1 MSSRGTLTLFGA
13 ASVCLGTSFV
23 AIKAGLATIP
33 PVLFAAIRFDVAAV
47 LLLAFVAVAYDSWL
61 PRTRGDVLGIV
72 TSAVFVVAI
81 NNALLFV
88 GQQYTASGA
97 AAIMYSLMPVVSP
110 VFAYVLLGDR
120 IARWDVA
127 GILLGLVGVVVIVQP
142 SPDQLGSGTFG
153 QSLVVVAALSV
164 SLGSV
169 LLQRV
174 HSRLATLPL
183 SAWAMLVGALGL
195 HATSLAL
202 GESVAAV
209 PWTAE
214 TLAAV
219 GYVGVPGTAVAY
231 GAYFL
236 LIADAGPVRANLVSY
251 AVPAVASVTAWLLLG
266 ERLAATTFVGFGV
279 ILVGF
284 AVLQR
289 RQLGSEVDRLRRVVE
304 SESVSIG
311 IDGDD

>member
-1 MSSRGTLTLFGA
+1 MSSRGTLSLFGA

-33 PVLFAAIRFDVAAV
+33 PVLFAAFRFDIAAV
-47 LLLAFVAVAYDSWL
+47 LLLAFVAVTFDSWV

-72 TSAVFVVAI
+72 ASAVFIVGI

-110 VFAYVLLGDR
+110 VFAYLLLGDR

-142 SPDQLGSGTFG
+142 SPDQLGTGAIG
-153 QSLVVVAALSV
+153 QSLVLVAALSV
-164 SLGSV
+164 SFGSV
-169 LLQRV
+169 LLQRARP
-174 HSRLATLPL
+174 HLATLPL
-183 SAWAMLVGALGL
+183 SAWSMLVGALGL
-195 HATSLAL
+195 HAASLAL
-202 GESVAAV
+202 GESATTI
-209 PWTAE
+209 PLTAE

-219 GYVGVPGTAVAY
+219 TYVGVPGTAVAY

-236 LIADAGPVRANLVSY
+236 LIADAGPIRANLVAY
-251 AVPAVASVTAWLLLG
+251 AVPAVATVTAWLLLG
-266 ERLAATTFVGFGV
+266 EQLAATTLVGFGV
-279 ILVGF
+279 ILAGF
-284 AVLQR
+284 GLLQR
-289 RQLGSEVDRLRRVVE
+289 RQLHSEVQRFVATAEYDVRRFE
-304 SESVSIG
+304 S
-311 IDGDD
+311 DD

>member
-13 ASVCLGTSFV
+13 AAVCFGTSFV
-23 AIKAGLATIP
+23 AIKAGLAAIP
-33 PVLFAAIRFDVAAV
+33 PVLFAAFRFDIAAV
-47 LLLAFVAVAYDSWL
+47 LLLGLVAFTHDSWL
-61 PRTRGDVLGIV
+61 PRTRSDVLGV
-72 TSAVFVVAI
+72 VASAVFIVGV

-120 IARWDVA
+120 IARWDVV
-127 GILLGLVGVVVIVQP
+127 GILLGLLGVVVIVQP
-142 SPDQLGSGTFG
+142 SPAQLGGGTFG
-153 QSLVVVAALSV
+153 QSLVVVAAVSV

-174 HSRLATLPL
+174 RPRLTMLPL
-183 SAWAMLVGALGL
+183 SAWAMLLGALGL
-195 HATSLAL
+195 HAASLAV

-214 TLAAV
+214 TIAAV

-231 GAYFL
+231 GSYFL
-236 LIADAGPVRANLVSY
+236 LIAEAGPVRANLVSY
-251 AVPAVASVTAWLLLG
+251 VVPAVASVTAWLLLG
-266 ERLAATTFVGFGV
+266 EQLAVTTFVGFGV
-279 ILVGF
+279 ILAGF

-289 RQLGSEVDRLRRVVE
+289 DHLVAEASHLLEAAERDAGRL
-304 SESVSIG
+304 
-311 IDGDD
+311 DPNDD

>member
-1 MSSRGTLTLFGA
+1 MSSRGTLSLFGA

-23 AIKAGLATIP
+23 AIKAGLATVP
-33 PVLFAAIRFDVAAV
+33 PVLFAAFRFDIAAV
-47 LLLAFVAVAYDSWL
+47 LLLAFVAVTFDSWL
-61 PRTRGDVLGIV
+61 PRTRGDVLGV
-72 TSAVFVVAI
+72 LASAVFIVGV

-97 AAIMYSLMPVVSP
+97 AAVMYSLMPVVSP

-142 SPDQLGSGTFG
+142 SPDQFGSGAVG
-153 QSLVVVAALSV
+153 QSLVVLAALSV

-174 HSRLATLPL
+174 RPQLATLPL

-195 HATSLAL
+195 HAASLVL
-202 GESVAAV
+202 GESVATV
-209 PWTAE
+209 PLTAE
-214 TLAAV
+214 TLAAIV
-219 GYVGVPGTAVAY
+219 YVGVPGTAVAY

-236 LIADAGPVRANLVSY
+236 LIAEAGPVRANLVAY

-266 ERLAATTFVGFGV
+266 EELAATTLVGFGV
-279 ILVGF
+279 ILAGF

-289 RQLGSEVDRLRRVVE
+289 RQLGAELVRLRGTVEPETVRVGPN
-304 SESVSIG
+304 S
-311 IDGDD
+311 DD

>member
-23 AIKAGLATIP
+23 AIKVGLATIP
-33 PVLFAAIRFDVAAV
+33 PVLFAAFRFDIAAV
-47 LLLAFVAVAYDSWL
+47 LLLALAAVLYDEWL
-61 PRTRGDVLGIV
+61 PQTRRDLLGIAA
-72 TSAVFVVAI
+72 SAVFIVGI

-88 GQQYTASGA
+88 GQQYTTSGA

-110 VFAYVLLGDR
+110 VFTYLLLGER
-120 IARWDVA
+120 IARLDVA
-127 GILLGLVGVVVIVQP
+127 GILLGLVGVMVIVQP
-142 SPDQLGSGTFG
+142 SPDQLGSGTMG
-153 QSLVVVAALSV
+153 QLLVLVAAVSV

-169 LLQRV
+169 LLQRARP
-174 HSRLATLPL
+174 RLATLPL

-195 HATSLAL
+195 HVTSLAI
-202 GESVAAV
+202 GESATTIPLTVD
-209 PWTAE
+209 

-219 GYVGVPGTAVAY
+219 IYVGAPGTAIAY

-236 LIADAGPVRANLVSY
+236 LIADAGPVRANLVAY
-251 AVPAVASVTAWLLLG
+251 AVPAIATVTAWALLG
-266 ERLAATTFVGFGV
+266 EELAATTLAGFAT

-289 RQLGSEVDRLRRVVE
+289 TQLRAEVGRFLETAEQDVRAFETE
-304 SESVSIG
+304 S
-311 IDGDD
+311 DD

>member
-23 AIKAGLATIP
+23 AIKAGLATVP
-33 PVLFAAIRFDVAAV
+33 PVLFAAFRFDVAAV

-61 PRTRGDVLGIV
+61 PRTRSDVVGV
-72 TSAVFVVAI
+72 VASAVFVVGV

-97 AAIMYSLMPVVSP
+97 AAVMYSLMPVVSP
-110 VFAYVLLGDR
+110 VFAYLALGDR
-120 IARWDVA
+120 VARWDVA

-153 QSLVVVAALSV
+153 QSLVLLAALSV

-169 LLQRV
+169 LLQRA
-174 HSRLATLPL
+174 RPQLATLPL
-183 SAWAMLVGALGL
+183 SAWAMLVGAVGL
-195 HATSLAL
+195 HVASLVV
-202 GESVAAV
+202 GESVATI

-214 TLAAV
+214 TIVAV

-236 LIADAGPVRANLVSY
+236 LIAEAGPVRANLVSY

-266 ERLAATTFVGFGV
+266 EQLAATTLVGFGV

-289 RQLGSEVDRLRRVVE
+289 RQLRTEIDRLVATVERDARRF
-304 SESVSIG
+304 
-311 IDGDD
+311 DADRDD

>member
-1 MSSRGTLTLFGA
+1 MSSRGTLSLFGA

-23 AIKAGLATIP
+23 AIKAGLTTIP
-33 PVLFAAIRFDVAAV
+33 PVLFAAFRFDIAAV
-47 LLLAFVAVAYDSWL
+47 LLLAFVAVTFDSWL
-61 PRTRGDVLGIV
+61 PRTRSDVLGV
-72 TSAVFVVAI
+72 VASAVFIVGV

-97 AAIMYSLMPVVSP
+97 AAVMYSLMPVVSP

-120 IARWDVA
+120 VARWDVA
-127 GILLGLVGVVVIVQP
+127 GILLGLLGVVVIVQP
-142 SPDQLGSGTFG
+142 TPDQFGAGAVG
-153 QSLVVVAALSV
+153 QSLVLVAALSV

-174 HSRLATLPL
+174 RPRLATLPL

-195 HATSLAL
+195 HAASFAL

-209 PWTAE
+209 PLTAE
-214 TLAAV
+214 TLAAIV
-219 GYVGVPGTAVAY
+219 YVGAPGTAVAY

-236 LIADAGPVRANLVSY
+236 LIAEAGPVRANLVAY

-266 ERLAATTFVGFGV
+266 EELAATTLVGFGV
-279 ILVGF
+279 ILAGF

-289 RQLGSEVDRLRRVVE
+289 ARLRSEIGRFRGTVEPETVRVDLN
-304 SESVSIG
+304 S
-311 IDGDD
+311 DD